1 MKIAKECNFEFFRR
15 KTYLITDS
23 KGDCIRRVAPSI
35 ERFEIVNKKER
46 HVVIQTLAE
55 KIKEDIK
62 PVILISFGTCEL
74 TAKKGKYIYLRQ
86 PHTKM

>member
-1 MKIAKECNFEFFRR
+1 MSIPRLSKKYKKIAKECNFEFFHR

-35 ERFEIVNKKER
+35 GRFEIVNKIGTNCGDTDFINS
-46 HVVIQTLAE
+46 VAE

-62 PVILISFGTCEL
+62 PVILIWFGTCEL
-74 TAKKGKYIYLRQ
+74 TA
-86 PHTKM
+86 